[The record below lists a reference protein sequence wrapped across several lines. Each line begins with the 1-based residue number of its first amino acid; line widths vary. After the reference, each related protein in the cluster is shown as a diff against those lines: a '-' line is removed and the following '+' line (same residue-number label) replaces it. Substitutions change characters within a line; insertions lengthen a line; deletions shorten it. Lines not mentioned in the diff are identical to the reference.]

1 MSMSEKLLD
10 LAVELATKYHQ
21 NQFDKGG
28 NPYINHPL
36 AVMNRLDTVEEKIVG
51 VLHDIV
57 EDTEITFDDLR
68 EHGFPEK
75 IIAGIDSVTRREGEE
90 RGAFIYRAKLNQL
103 GRSVKIADLKENSDL
118 SRIPNPQ
125 EKDYQRAEKYER
137 EIRILTEDNWIY
149 RDGKWTEIKR
159 GQMNRNTK

>member
-1 MSMSEKLLD
+1 MSEELLD
-10 LAVELATKYHQ
+10 LAIELAKKYHKD
-21 NQFDKGG
+21 QFDKGG

-36 AVMNRLDTVEEKIVG
+36 AVMNRLDTAEEKIVG
-51 VLHDIV
+51 VLHDII
-57 EDTEITFDDLR
+57 EDTELTFDDLR
-68 EHGFPEK
+68 EYGFSEK

-90 RGAFIYRAKLNQL
+90 REAFIYRAKLNEL
-103 GRSVKIADLKENSDL
+103 GRTVKIADLKENRDL

-149 RDGKWTEIKR
+149 SDDEWIEILEEK
-159 GQMNRNTK
+159 

>member
-1 MSMSEKLLD
+1 MSEELLD
-10 LAVELATKYHQ
+10 IAIELAEKYHKD
-21 NQFDKGG
+21 QFDKGG

-36 AVMNRLDTVEEKIVG
+36 AVMNRLDTAEEKIVG

-57 EDTEITFDDLR
+57 EDTELTFDDLR
-68 EHGFPEK
+68 EYGFSEK
-75 IIAGIDSVTRREGEE
+75 IVAGIDSVTRREGEE
-90 RGAFIYRAKLNQL
+90 REAFIYRAKLNEL
-103 GRSVKIADLKENSDL
+103 GRKVKVADLKENRDL

-149 RDGKWTEIKR
+149 REGEWIEILRK
-159 GQMNRNTK
+159 K

>member
-1 MSMSEKLLD
+1 MGGRISMSEELLG
-10 LAVELATKYHQ
+10 LAIELAKKYHKD
-21 NQFDKGG
+21 QFDKGG

-57 EDTEITFDDLR
+57 EDTELTFDDLR
-68 EHGFPEK
+68 EYGFSEK

-90 RGAFIYRAKLNQL
+90 REAFIYRAKLNEL
-103 GRSVKIADLKENSDL
+103 GRTVKIADLKENRDL

-149 RDGKWTEIKR
+149 RDGEWIEILEGK
-159 GQMNRNTK
+159 